1 MGKIYNEN
9 KAMTNNVHAI
19 HGAGK
24 NTFALFTPRFDLDLD
39 HSALASMHVVYQAK
53 AIDSVLNSN
62 FRLYIQF
69 HMR

>member
-1 MGKIYNEN
+1 MPIR
-9 KAMTNNVHAI
+9 TI

-53 AIDSVLNSN
+53 AVEYIKNSN
-62 FRLYIQF
+62 FRSGIQF
-69 HMR
+69 TALFKNGP

>member
-1 MGKIYNEN
+1 MPIH
-9 KAMTNNVHAI
+9 TI

-53 AIDSVLNSN
+53 AVEYIKN
-62 FRLYIQF
+62 FNFWSGIQLTALF
-69 HMR
+69 KNGP